1 MLDTATNEASQ
12 SKDFAV
18 QLRDYIAHVLHCDL
32 NLSKWDGV
40 ERLPNFIARRYSLL
54 AGSVTGK
61 PCLFAIDLRDGD
73 DTPAQ
78 IAKHIAVVEREF
90 PGVVIY
96 ATNQLTANRRAWF
109 IGAGVSFAV
118 PGNQLY
124 VPDFALD
131 LRERFRRAKR
141 RGIEHLSPVAQATF
155 FYFILFRRELEADSK
170 MRTPSR
176 FAQLLGYS
184 AMSVGR
190 AYDELAQFGIA
201 TIVNRGRQRF
211 LSLEKDP
218 RQLLEESRQLLRSPI
233 QSERFARCRLIVPP
247 MKIAGETA
255 LANITGLA
263 PPAMPAYAVHS
274 DEWKRLLEKNVEEVS
289 DRDQADAIVEIWHYR
304 PEVLSEYVTVDP
316 LSLYA
321 QFWDHQ
327 DERVAQAADDALDHV
342 PW

>member
-1 MLDTATNEASQ
+1 MLNRAANKTSQ
-12 SKDFAV
+12 SKDFVV
-18 QLRDYIAHVLHCDL
+18 QLRNYIAHVLHCDL
-32 NLSKWDGV
+32 DLSKWDGV

-61 PCLFAIDLRDGD
+61 PCLFAIDLGDGE

-96 ATNQLTANRRAWF
+96 TTNQLTASRRARL

-124 VPDFALD
+124 VPALALD

-141 RGIEHLSPVAQATF
+141 RGIEHLSPAAQVTL
-155 FYFILFRRELEADSK
+155 FYFILFRRELEADST

-176 FAQLLGYS
+176 LAPLLGYS

-201 TIVNRGRQRF
+201 TIVNRGRQRV
-211 LSLEKDP
+211 LSIEKNP
-218 RQLLEESRQLLRSPI
+218 RQLLEESRDLLRSPV
-233 QSERFARCRLIVPP
+233 QSERFARCHLIVPP

-255 LANITGLA
+255 LANITGLS
-263 PPAMPAYAVHS
+263 PPTMPVYAVHG
-274 DEWKRLLEKNVEEVS
+274 DEWKRLLEENVEEVT
-289 DRDQADAIVEIWHYR
+289 DQDQADAIVEIWHYR